1 MLKELAKRLG
11 ANHRGFQ
18 MTEREII
25 DYTLKSSNH
34 GSLEDLEKNGWK
46 DVQPD
51 FISSHFID
59 GFGHKDKKFH
69 FKPNWQDIG
78 PYHSQMPKYPDYH
91 DITESS
97 SEQFPFRLVTAPAH
111 NYLNSSFTETSSSQN
126 KEEKPTVK
134 IHPLDLEKLNLLNN
148 DEVVLGNKRGKS
160 YIAC

>member
-1 MLKELAKRLG
+1 MIYIAGGHQHITFGPKLIDPIGNLSLTTLLKELAKRLG

-69 FKPNWQDIG
+69 FKPNWRDIG
-78 PYHSQMPKYPDYH
+78 PYHSQMPKYPDYT
-91 DITESS
+91 I
-97 SEQFPFRLVTAPAH
+97 
-111 NYLNSSFTETSSSQN
+111 
-126 KEEKPTVK
+126 
-134 IHPLDLEKLNLLNN
+134 
-148 DEVVLGNKRGKS
+148 
-160 YIAC
+160 

>member
-1 MLKELAKRLG
+1 M
-11 ANHRGFQ
+11 
-18 MTEREII
+18 
-25 DYTLKSSNH
+25 
-34 GSLEDLEKNGWK
+34 
-46 DVQPD
+46 QPD

-69 FKPNWQDIG
+69 FKPNWRDIG

-148 DEVVLGNKRGKS
+148 DEVVLGNKRGKVILHAES
-160 YIAC
+160 FEGLQQGVIIVEGIWPSEAFIGNEGIIL